1 MNYIQGTDR
10 NQTFL
15 FPGTIDEIISEDNS
29 ARVIDVF
36 VDNLRLVDLGFSKT
50 KLAHTGRY
58 PYHRGDLL
66 KLYIYGYLN
75 KVRSSRDLAK
85 ECQRN
90 LEAIWLLKGVKPKYK
105 TIADFR
111 KDHPKQIR
119 RVFRNFVE
127 LCQYWDLFGKEM
139 IAIDSTSFRAV
150 NSKKNNYNQKKIE
163 RHLKYI
169 GDKIEEYLEELDKND
184 TTEKDVPTHT
194 KEEIQNRIKELED
207 RKKDYKELEKQLK
220 DSDEDQIS
228 TTDPDSRLI
237 VKNGQPAKVSYNPQV
252 AVDDKN
258 KLIADYKNTNQND
271 RKQLSDMSTR
281 SKKVLNTEK
290 LDALADKGY
299 HNAEELH
306 KCEQANITT
315 YVGEPEY
322 RNNKP
327 MPKPGYYKNNF
338 IFNKKENHYICPQ
351 GQILTTNGNDYRKP
365 HRSGYTLVKHYKT
378 KACKS
383 CKAKHLCTENKHGRL
398 IERSQYR
405 ESVDA
410 NHQRIKTEKE
420 KYLQRQMIVE
430 HPFGTIKRNWGY
442 DYVLVKGL
450 KKVDGEFGLIFLCYN
465 LKRVINILGVKE
477 LIYRLKACFCK
488 IRKISTIL
496 RRFKEQNIFEIFLK
510 TLKTEVL
517 YGLILKPNSINF
529 ITLK

>member
-10 NQTFL
+10 KQTFL
-15 FPGTIDEIISEDNS
+15 FPGTIDETITEDN
-29 ARVIDVF
+29 AVRVIDAF
-36 VDNLRLVDLGFSKT
+36 VDSIGLHDLGFSKT

-58 PYHRGDLL
+58 PYYRGDLL
-66 KLYIYGYLN
+66 KLYVYGYLN
-75 KVRSSRDLAK
+75 RVRSTRSLAK

-90 LEAIWLLKGVKPKYK
+90 LEVIWLLKGVKPKYK

-111 KDHPKQIR
+111 KEHPKQIR

-127 LCQYWDLFGKEM
+127 LCQCWDLFGKEV

-150 NSKKNNYNQKKIE
+150 NSKKNNYNQKKID

-169 GDKIEEYLEELDKND
+169 EDKIEEYLKEMDEND
-184 TTEKDVPTHT
+184 TAEKDVTNPS
-194 KEEIQNRIKELED
+194 KDEIQNRIKELEN
-207 RKKDYKELEKQLK
+207 RKKNYKELEKQLK
-220 DSDEDQIS
+220 GSDEDQIS

-252 AVDDKN
+252 VFDDKN
-258 KLIADYKNTNQND
+258 KLIAEYKNTNQND
-271 RKQLSDMSTR
+271 KKQLSDMATR
-281 SKKVLNTEK
+281 TKKVLNTEK

-351 GQILTTNGNDYRKP
+351 GQILTTNGNDYKKP

-398 IERSQYR
+398 IERSQYQ

-410 NHQRIKTEKE
+410 NNQRIKTEKE

-465 LKRVINILGVKE
+465 LKRVMNILGVKE
-477 LIYRLKACFCK
+477 LIYRLKACFYK
-488 IRKISTIL
+488 IRKILAIL
-496 RRFKEQNIFEIFLK
+496 RRFTEENIFEIFLK
-510 TLKTEVL
+510 NIKIEVL
-517 YGLILKPNSINF
+517 YRLILKPNTINF